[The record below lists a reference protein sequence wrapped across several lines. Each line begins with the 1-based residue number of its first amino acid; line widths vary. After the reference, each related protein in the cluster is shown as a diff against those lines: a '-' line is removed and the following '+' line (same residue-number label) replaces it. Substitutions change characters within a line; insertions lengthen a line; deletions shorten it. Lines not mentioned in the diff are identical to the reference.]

1 MSFRASERITI
12 WIYSIKIDLSNIKL
26 LTKENHM
33 NEMSRRLMNL
43 SLVRKK
49 IERIGKEG
57 NEDPC

>member
-1 MSFRASERITI
+1 
-12 WIYSIKIDLSNIKL
+12 
-26 LTKENHM
+26 M
-33 NEMSRRLMNL
+33 NEMSRRSMNL

>member
-1 MSFRASERITI
+1 MSFRASKRITI

-26 LTKENHM
+26 LTRENHM
-33 NEMSRRLMNL
+33 NEMSCRSMNL